1 MQAGLTGVHKI
12 SSTFGAFAAVLIDG
26 SMVPWGCGVFNT
38 CDAFAVALKDGTV
51 VTWGE
56 RDMAEKLDKQHL
68 EELLVD
74 EIHSTFV
81 RYIKRRTASTNDP
94 IVRDRYQ

>member
-56 RDMAEKLDKQHL
+56 RDMAEKLDKRHL
-68 EELLVD
+68 MELLGD
-74 EIHSTFV
+74 EIHSTFL
-81 RYIKRRTASTNDP
+81 RYWEIFNFL
-94 IVRDRYQ
+94 